1 MLAQLT
7 SSRVCGRLSQWRNA
21 QRLAAAIPS
30 GSLQF
35 CAKMSSD
42 EVAKSATAV
51 EDSSQPTIFA
61 KIANKEIPADIIHED
76 DKVNFQQWI

>member
-1 MLAQLT
+1 
-7 SSRVCGRLSQWRNA
+7 
-21 QRLAAAIPS
+21 
-30 GSLQF
+30 
-35 CAKMSSD
+35 MSSD

-76 DKVNFQQWI
+76 DKVNRFGPFFTSELKI